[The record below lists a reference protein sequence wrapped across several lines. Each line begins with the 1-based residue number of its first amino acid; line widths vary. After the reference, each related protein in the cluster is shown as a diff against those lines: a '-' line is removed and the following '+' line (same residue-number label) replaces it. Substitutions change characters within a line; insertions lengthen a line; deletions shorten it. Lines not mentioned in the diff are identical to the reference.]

1 MTTSYAQIVN
11 PQPKNPSPMDC
22 LGTELGQEMASDML
36 GMLYTSCGYWAEESE
51 EIEKALE
58 NFTAE
63 DVVRGLNLV
72 ADGIFAGDITNRY
85 VVEAVKEFYFG
96 NYDASF
102 MDVVAIDIVVQRAL
116 FGKLMFN

>member
-1 MTTSYAQIVN
+1 MIAIVN

-36 GMLYTSCGYWAEESE
+36 GMLYTSCGYWAEETE
-51 EIEKALE
+51 EITRALS

-63 DVVRGLNLV
+63 DMVRGLNLV
-72 ADGIFAGDITNRY
+72 ADGVFAGDITNRY

-96 NYDASF
+96 NYDASL
-102 MDVVAIDIVVQRAL
+102 MDVVVIDIVVQYAL
-116 FGKLMFN
+116 FGDLMFN

>member
-1 MTTSYAQIVN
+1 MTAVVN

-36 GMLYTSCGYWAEESE
+36 GMLYTSCGYWAEETE

-63 DVVRGLNLV
+63 DMVRGLNLT
-72 ADGIFAGDITNRY
+72 ADKVLEGYITNRY

-102 MDVVAIDIVVQRAL
+102 MDVVVVDIVVQLAL
-116 FGKLMFN
+116 FGELKFS

>member
-11 PQPKNPSPMDC
+11 PQPKNPSPFDC

-36 GMLYTSCGYWAEESE
+36 NMLYTSCDYWAEETE
-51 EIEKALE
+51 EIEQALE

-63 DVVRGLNLV
+63 DMVRGLNLV
-72 ADGIFAGDITNRY
+72 ADGIFAGNITNRY

-102 MDVVAIDIVVQRAL
+102 MDVVAIDIVVQYAL